1 MAVGPLVKGV
11 DTHIKDAVIWL
22 IVRFQYLLFFCLIFH
37 SLKDGVT
44 CICVWF
50 CRRLRMRCECMR
62 PCASLSLSLALSL
75 SRSLALPL
83 SFALSLGSGLSMM
96 FARVNQKKWNQN
108 HCKTLNTFWSYDIIL
123 SIHLKYSVKARV
135 GRCSVVCRLANVHF
149 ISLWNDDLMKVSLP
163 VVQSAKIGEK
173 RSIQVY
179 QKIYAEIR
187 LIRVWRKSSLW
198 KKRMFWRPNKAKKS
212 CRIH

>member
-1 MAVGPLVKGV
+1 MWVHA
-11 DTHIKDAVIWL
+11 A
-22 IVRFQYLLFFCLIFH
+22 
-37 SLKDGVT
+37 
-44 CICVWF
+44 
-50 CRRLRMRCECMR
+50 MRV
-62 PCASLSLSLALSL
+62 SLSLSL

-135 GRCSVVCRLANVHF
+135 GRCSVVRRLANVHF

-179 QKIYAEIR
+179 QKINAEVR

-198 KKRMFWRPNKAKKS
+198 KERMFWRPNRAKKS